1 MSTAGTARMK
11 QPPKEEPVKVMIQV
25 DPEMKTISV
34 SPEPFYV
41 NIERG
46 EEVEWD
52 IKPGGYNFTVHFGG
66 PDGSPFEETTF
77 GNDHRRSGPVKGDAE
92 RYPKLYKYAVAVP
105 KIGALD
111 PHGGVTP

>member
-11 QPPKEEPVKVMIQV
+11 RTPKEEPVKVMIQV
-25 DPEMKTISV
+25 NPDVKTISV
-34 SPEPFYV
+34 SPDPFYV

-52 IKPGGYNFTVHFGG
+52 IMPEDLCFTVHFGG
-66 PDGSPFEETTF
+66 PNGSPFEETTF
-77 GNDHRRSGPVKGDAE
+77 GHNHRRSGLPRGDAE
-92 RYPKLYKYAVAVP
+92 RHPKLYKYTVAVP